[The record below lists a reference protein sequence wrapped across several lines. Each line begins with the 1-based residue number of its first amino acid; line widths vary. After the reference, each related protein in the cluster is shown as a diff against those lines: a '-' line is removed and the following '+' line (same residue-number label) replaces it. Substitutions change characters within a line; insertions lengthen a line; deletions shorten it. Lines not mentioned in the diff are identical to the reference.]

1 MAKYRHNSSA
11 SIKNINIII
20 DNPKPKEYKCICGE
34 YSFVEVKDKE
44 NKYPC
49 KKCYLL
55 MRAKK

>member
-1 MAKYRHNSSA
+1 M
-11 SIKNINIII
+11 
-20 DNPKPKEYKCICGE
+20 DNTKTKEYKCICGE
-34 YSFVEVKDKE
+34 YSFVEVKDKG

>member
-1 MAKYRHNSSA
+1 MAKHRHNSTEN
-11 SIKNINIII
+11 IKNII
-20 DNPKPKEYKCICGE
+20 DNSEKKEYKCICGE
-34 YSFVEVKDKE
+34 YSFVEVKDKG